1 MCAMRSEPLRLYWWK
16 GVPNFGDTLS
26 ALVVAHVSGR
36 AVRHAGPKGCEMLAI
51 GSLIQVMRRNY
62 GEPPPDGRRPV
73 IWGAGLLHP
82 VGTTGFLENV
92 DVALVRGPLSADLL
106 GLRMRAFGDPGLL
119 VADLLGDLPAQADRI
134 ALVPHHSMLG
144 DPALAAL
151 LEKERALELIDVA
164 GDALEVCRR
173 IAACRHVISAS
184 LHGLIVADACGVP
197 SSWMMPGGQQLLKY
211 YDYATSVGRPLDMPL
226 TLAEVPAHLR
236 GLKDDDRL
244 AWAEG
249 VARARADLLTA
260 FPAHLCAQTPAS
272 AISVDSN

>member
-1 MCAMRSEPLRLYWWK
+1 MNAVSSDSIRLYWWK
-16 GVPNFGDTLS
+16 GVPNFGDALS

-36 AVRHAGPKGCEMLAI
+36 AVRHAGPKNCEMLAI

-62 GEPPPDGRRPV
+62 GDPAPDGRRPV

-82 VGTTGFLENV
+82 VGSIGFLENV
-92 DVALVRGPLSADLL
+92 EVALLRGPLSADLL

-119 VADLLGDLPAQADRI
+119 VGDLLGELPARADRV
-134 ALVPHHSMLG
+134 ALVPHHSMLA

-151 LEKERALELIDVA
+151 LDAEPALELIDVA

-173 IAACRHVISAS
+173 IASCRHVISAS

-197 SSWMMPGGQQLLKY
+197 STWLMPGGQQHLKY
-211 YDYATSVGRPLDMPL
+211 YDYAASVGRPLDMPL
-226 TLAEVPAHLR
+226 TLDEVPAHLR
-236 GLKDDDRL
+236 GLKDDDGL

-249 VARARADLLTA
+249 IARARADLLTA
-260 FPAHLCAQTPAS
+260 FPAHMRAQTPAS
-272 AISVDSN
+272 ATLAEPN

>member
-1 MCAMRSEPLRLYWWK
+1 MNAVSSDPIRLYWWK
-16 GVPNFGDTLS
+16 GVPNFGDALS

-36 AVRHAGPKGCEMLAI
+36 AVRHAGPKNCEILAI

-62 GEPPPDGRRPV
+62 GEPAPDGRRPV

-82 VGTTGFLENV
+82 VGSTGFLENV
-92 DVALVRGPLSADLL
+92 EVALLRGPLSADLL

-119 VADLLGDLPAQADRI
+119 VGDLLGELPARADRI
-134 ALVPHHSMLG
+134 ALVPHHSMLA

-151 LEKERALELIDVA
+151 LDAEPALELIDVA

-173 IAACRHVISAS
+173 IASCRHVISAS

-197 SSWMMPGGQQLLKY
+197 STWLMPGGQQHLKY
-211 YDYATSVGRPLDMPL
+211 YDYAASVGRPLDLPL
-226 TLAEVPAHLR
+226 TLDEVPAHLR
-236 GLKDDDRL
+236 GLKDDDGL

-249 VARARADLLTA
+249 IARARADLLTA
-260 FPAHLCAQTPAS
+260 FPAHMRAQTPAS
-272 AISVDSN
+272 ATRAEPN

>member
-1 MCAMRSEPLRLYWWK
+1 MRALPTVPIRLYWWK
-16 GVPNFGDTLS
+16 GVPNFGDALS

-36 AVRHAGPKGCEMLAI
+36 AVRHAGPKNCEMLAI

-62 GEPPPDGRRPV
+62 GDPAPDGRRPV

-82 VGTTGFLENV
+82 VGSIGFLENV
-92 DVALVRGPLSADLL
+92 EVALLRGPLSADLL

-119 VADLLGDLPAQADRI
+119 VGDLLGELPARDDRI
-134 ALVPHHSMLG
+134 ALVPHHSMLA

-151 LEKERALELIDVA
+151 LDAEPALELIDVA

-173 IAACRHVISAS
+173 IASCRHVISAS

-197 SSWMMPGGQQLLKY
+197 STWLMPGGQQHLKY
-211 YDYATSVGRPLDMPL
+211 YDYAASVGRPLDIPL
-226 TLAEVPAHLR
+226 TLDEVPAHLR
-236 GLKDDDRL
+236 GLKDDDGL

-249 VARARADLLTA
+249 IARARADLLTA
-260 FPAHLCAQTPAS
+260 FPAHMRAQTPAS
-272 AISVDSN
+272 ATLAEPN